1 LYNGFLGYNLFVALR
16 FIFKALEW
24 TGHGVPWLIYSA
36 YKLLVTKYSKAH
48 LLLMLGL
55 ILDLIVIAVFKL
67 IFKRPRP
74 SYNEGDLPLSASKI
88 DSYSFPSGHATRAY
102 MLYIVL
108 PYVGF
113 TLASEL
119 QILLWAIILGY
130 SRVGLGRHYI
140 SDVIVGA
147 LVGIIEG
154 WCTIYLGNIVF

>member
-1 LYNGFLGYNLFVALR
+1 
-16 FIFKALEW
+16 
-24 TGHGVPWLIYSA
+24 
-36 YKLLVTKYSKAH
+36 
-48 LLLMLGL
+48 
-55 ILDLIVIAVFKL
+55 
-67 IFKRPRP
+67 
-74 SYNEGDLPLSASKI
+74 
-88 DSYSFPSGHATRAY
+88 